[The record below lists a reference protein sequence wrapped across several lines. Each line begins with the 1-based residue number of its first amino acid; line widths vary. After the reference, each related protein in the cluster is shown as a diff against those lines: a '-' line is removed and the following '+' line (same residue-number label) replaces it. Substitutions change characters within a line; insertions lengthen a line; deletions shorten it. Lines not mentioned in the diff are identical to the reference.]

1 MELAEDDYLLEAAL
15 RYIRDGSY
23 PSTCTAALKRSIRR
37 KADKF
42 TLRDGEVY
50 FFLKEEG
57 RGV

>member
-1 MELAEDDYLLEAAL
+1 MELAEDDHLLEAAL

-37 KADKF
+37 KAEKF

-50 FFLKEEG
+50 F
-57 RGV
+57 

>member
-1 MELAEDDYLLEAAL
+1 MELAENDHLLEAAL

-37 KADKF
+37 KAEKC
-42 TLRDGEVY
+42 TLRDREVY
-50 FFLKEEG
+50 FIKKEEG